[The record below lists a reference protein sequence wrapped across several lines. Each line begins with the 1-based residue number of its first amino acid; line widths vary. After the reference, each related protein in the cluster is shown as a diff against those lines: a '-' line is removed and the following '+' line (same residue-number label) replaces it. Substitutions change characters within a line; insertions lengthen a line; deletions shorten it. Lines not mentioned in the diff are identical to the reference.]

1 MTILAEVV
9 LTWEAGLV
17 IYGPLG
23 IGWIGMAYYI
33 NKLTALHKER
43 EDRLMSASDER
54 DSKFQ
59 EIMHEQAEAYKSMAH
74 KISGVSKGMV
84 FIAATYG
91 DAALKALA
99 QAELA
104 KMEASN
110 GKT

>member
-1 MTILAEVV
+1 MILAQIT
-9 LTWEAGLV
+9 LNWEAGLI

-23 IGWIGMAYYI
+23 IGWVGMAYYI
-33 NKLTALHKER
+33 SRLTALHKER
-43 EDRLMSASDER
+43 EDKLLEIARER
-54 DSKFQ
+54 DQKFQ
-59 EIMHEQAEAYKSMAH
+59 EIMDKQADAYKSMAH

-104 KMEASN
+104 KMTD
-110 GKT
+110 K